1 MPVLGGGR
9 LNNFPTA
16 GDGSQTIYQQIRFDL
31 LITSRKPK
39 CRGGKDLGFLENG
52 IKNKNQGSSKTRRQI
67 HRDGKERLR

>member
-9 LNNFPTA
+9 LNNFPTV
-16 GDGSQTIYQQIRFDL
+16 GDCSQTIYQQIRFDL

-52 IKNKNQGSSKTRRQI
+52 IKKLKSREFKDKKTNT
-67 HRDGKERLR
+67 